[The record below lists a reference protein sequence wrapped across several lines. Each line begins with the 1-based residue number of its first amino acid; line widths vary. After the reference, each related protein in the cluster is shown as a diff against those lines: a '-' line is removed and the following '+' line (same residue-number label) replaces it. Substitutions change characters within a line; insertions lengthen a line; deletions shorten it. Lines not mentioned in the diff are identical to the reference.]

1 MSKVAESLGPRI
13 THQLSKLRERELLEG
28 AMATSALVAMADRK
42 VLLEENIAVA
52 SLIDNLELLKVYDP
66 HLAVSLHTTYVEG
79 LRADFGMGKRRA
91 LEAIRGCADDIEAAL
106 LLVQVGIA
114 VAKADANFSSDE
126 VSVIEEICR
135 ELDIEGLDALGLAG
149 LRSPRAPH

>member
-1 MSKVAESLGPRI
+1 MSKVADSLGPRI
-13 THQLSKLRERELLEG
+13 SRQVTKLRERELLEG

-52 SLIDNLELLKVYDP
+52 SLIDNLELLRIYDP

-79 LRADFGMGKRRA
+79 MRTDFGLGKRTA
-91 LEAIRGCADDIEAAL
+91 LEAIKSCAGDIEAAL

-114 VAKADANFSSDE
+114 VAKADSHFSSDE
-126 VSVIEEICR
+126 VVVIEEICR
-135 ELDIEGLDALGLAG
+135 ELEIEGLDALGLAG
-149 LRSPRAPH
+149 LRTSRAPH